1 VDLPSTTS
9 DPSVSTDPSGS
20 ARSDDLVA
28 EDIAEAVGH
37 LEDGRVTLAHR
48 RLSALW
54 PHLTGT
60 AARHRCAAAHW
71 LAAAE
76 NDLTAKLT
84 WDERALDEAE
94 AVPDWATP
102 FAGAPATIGSM
113 YPELHLE
120 LARDYQRFG
129 EACAVL
135 EHLELARN
143 AADTLP
149 PPLRGRVRREAARID
164 RAGRSGAA
172 ARESWGWDRA
182 EEADLADFWD
192 GSEHDE
198 AG

>member
-1 VDLPSTTS
+1 VDLPST
-9 DPSVSTDPSGS
+9 PSVDDLAGETS
-20 ARSDDLVA
+20 DLVA

-54 PHLTGT
+54 PHLTGVAT
-60 AARHRCAAAHW
+60 RHRCAAAHW
-71 LAAAE
+71 IAAAE
-76 NDLTAKLT
+76 SALTTKLT
-84 WDERALDEAE
+84 WDERALEEAE

-120 LARDYQRFG
+120 LARDYQQFG

-135 EHLELARN
+135 EHLALARN
-143 AADTLP
+143 AADALP
-149 PPLRGRVRREAARID
+149 SVLRTRVRREAARID
-164 RAGRSGAA
+164 RVGRNGPRV
-172 ARESWGWDRA
+172 RETWGWERA

-192 GSEHDE
+192 GSARDE